1 MKSEWF
7 FNRELSW
14 LEFNARVLEEGLD
27 RSNAPLDR
35 LRFLAIVSSNFDEF
49 FMVRVASLKAQL
61 RAGETAPDSS
71 GLSPAAQFEA
81 VSRRAREI
89 VGRQYDC
96 LSREILPELA
106 AGGLEIVRPGSWD
119 GEVLRYLESWFAE
132 SVLPVLTP
140 LAVKPNE
147 PFPSTGNLRIHA
159 AFLLRAEAG
168 AMSGEAA
175 PGEADGD
182 SADLPPQ
189 EELAIVQMPQN
200 LDRFVPVPASGAVVR
215 IALLDDV
222 LLAFGHALFPGRR
235 VRERILF
242 KVTRDADIG
251 VDEGRDD
258 DFVAAME
265 EILINRQNS
274 WPVRISVSGDADPLA
289 GRLAAALGLGMDDV
303 YFMHGP
309 IDLKGF
315 LELAE
320 APGFDRLRAEP
331 WRPLETWSPAGPEE
345 VFARVRERDVLIH
358 LPYESFLPVVRFI
371 EAAADD
377 PRVLAVKMTLYR
389 TSGDSPIVKAL
400 TRAARSGK
408 QVTVVVELKARFD
421 EQRNIA
427 WAQRLEQAGAVVVYG
442 VASLKVH
449 AKAAL
454 VIRRE
459 DDGRL
464 RRYAHLAT
472 GNYNDRTARIYADLS
487 LLTAS
492 EAVCAD
498 LALFF
503 NALTGLSSARGL
515 RTIGVAPFDLK
526 RRVIAL
532 IEREAARSQDET
544 PGLIMAK
551 MNSLCD
557 EDVIRA
563 LYRASS
569 RGVRVLLN
577 VRGICTLAPGI
588 KGLSENIRVVS
599 IVGRFLEHARAFLFL
614 NGGAEEVYL
623 SSADWMPRN
632 LEKRIEL
639 LFPVTDPGA
648 RSRIRAIL
656 ETYFRDDS
664 KARELGPSGRW
675 KPVKASSG
683 GGFSAQEEF
692 RRVERERN
700 AALAEPEAELMVRR
714 KPSD

>member
-1 MKSEWF
+1 MRTEWF

-49 FMVRVASLKAQL
+49 FMVRVAGLKAQL
-61 RAGETAPDSS
+61 RAGDIAPDAS
-71 GLSPAAQFEA
+71 GLSPAGQLEA

-119 GEVLRYLESWFAE
+119 GGVLRYLETWFAE
-132 SVLPVLTP
+132 AVLPVLTP
-140 LAVKPNE
+140 LAVKDDE

-159 AFLLRAEAG
+159 AFLLRAENG
-168 AMSGEAA
+168 SGGGNAE
-175 PGEADGD
+175 PGSD
-182 SADLPPQ
+182 STPA

-200 LDRFVPVPASGAVVR
+200 LDRFVPVPATGAVTR

-235 VRERILF
+235 VLERSLF

-289 GRLAAALGLGMDDV
+289 ARLAAALGLGMEDV

-331 WRPLETWSPAGPEE
+331 WKPLETWSPAGPED

-358 LPYESFLPVVRFI
+358 LPYESFRPVVRFI
-371 EAAADD
+371 EAASDD
-377 PRVLAVKMTLYR
+377 PRVLAIKMTLYR

-421 EQRNIA
+421 EERNIA

-464 RRYAHLAT
+464 RRYAHLST

-492 EAVCAD
+492 EAVCSD

-503 NALTGLSSARGL
+503 NALTGLSSARNL
-515 RTIGVAPFDLK
+515 RSIGVSPFDLK
-526 RRVIAL
+526 LRVIAL
-532 IEREAARSQDET
+532 IEREAERSHEET

-569 RGVRVLLN
+569 KGVRILLN

-639 LFPVTDPGA
+639 LFPVTDPAA
-648 RSRIRAIL
+648 RGRIRAIL
-656 ETYFRDDS
+656 ETYFRDEA

-675 KPVKASSG
+675 KPVKARPG
-683 GGFSAQEEF
+683 GGLSAQEEF

-700 AALAEPEAELMVRR
+700 AAQAEPGAELTVRR
-714 KPSD
+714 KPSS

>member
-1 MKSEWF
+1 MRSEWF

-27 RSNAPLDR
+27 RNNAPLDR

-61 RAGETAPDSS
+61 RAGETAPDAS

-119 GEVLRYLESWFAE
+119 GEALRYLESWFAD
-132 SVLPVLTP
+132 SVLPALTP
-140 LAVKPNE
+140 LAVKLHE

-168 AMSGEAA
+168 AAERT
-175 PGEADGD
+175 DGD
-182 SADLPPQ
+182 PADLPPS

-200 LDRFVPVPASGAVVR
+200 LDRFVPVPASGNVVR

-222 LLAFGHALFPGRR
+222 LLAFGHALFPGRK
-235 VRERILF
+235 VLERSLF

-289 GRLAAALGLGMDDV
+289 ARLAAALGLGMEDV

-331 WRPLETWSPAGPEE
+331 WKPLETWSPAGPEE
-345 VFARVRERDVLIH
+345 IFARVRERDVLIH
-358 LPYESFLPVVRFI
+358 LPYESFRPVVRFI

-377 PRVLAVKMTLYR
+377 PRVLALKMTLYR

-421 EQRNIA
+421 EERNIA

-442 VASLKVH
+442 VANLKVH

-464 RRYAHLAT
+464 RRYAHLST

-532 IEREAARSQDET
+532 IEREAERSQEET

-563 LYRASS
+563 LYRASA

-639 LFPVTDPGA
+639 IFPVTDPAA
-648 RSRIRAIL
+648 RGRVRAIL
-656 ETYFRDDS
+656 ETYFRDEA

-675 KPVKASSG
+675 KSVKARSG
-683 GGFSAQEEF
+683 GGLSAQEEF

-700 AALAEPEAELMVRR
+700 AALAEPEAELTVRR

>member
-1 MKSEWF
+1 
-7 FNRELSW
+7 
-14 LEFNARVLEEGLD
+14 
-27 RSNAPLDR
+27 
-35 LRFLAIVSSNFDEF
+35 
-49 FMVRVASLKAQL
+49 
-61 RAGETAPDSS
+61 
-71 GLSPAAQFEA
+71 
-81 VSRRAREI
+81 
-89 VGRQYDC
+89 
-96 LSREILPELA
+96 
-106 AGGLEIVRPGSWD
+106 
-119 GEVLRYLESWFAE
+119 
-132 SVLPVLTP
+132 
-140 LAVKPNE
+140 
-147 PFPSTGNLRIHA
+147 
-159 AFLLRAEAG
+159 
-168 AMSGEAA
+168 
-175 PGEADGD
+175 
-182 SADLPPQ
+182 
-189 EELAIVQMPQN
+189 
-200 LDRFVPVPASGAVVR
+200 
-215 IALLDDV
+215 
-222 LLAFGHALFPGRR
+222 
-235 VRERILF
+235 
-242 KVTRDADIG
+242 
-251 VDEGRDD
+251 
-258 DFVAAME
+258 
-265 EILINRQNS
+265 
-274 WPVRISVSGDADPLA
+274 
-289 GRLAAALGLGMDDV
+289 
-303 YFMHGP
+303 
-309 IDLKGF
+309 
-315 LELAE
+315 
-320 APGFDRLRAEP
+320 
-331 WRPLETWSPAGPEE
+331 
-345 VFARVRERDVLIH
+345 
-358 LPYESFLPVVRFI
+358 
-371 EAAADD
+371 
-377 PRVLAVKMTLYR
+377 
-389 TSGDSPIVKAL
+389 
-400 TRAARSGK
+400 
-408 QVTVVVELKARFD
+408 VVELKARFD
-421 EQRNIA
+421 EERNIA

-442 VASLKVH
+442 VAKLKVH

-464 RRYAHLAT
+464 RRYAHLST

-532 IEREAARSQDET
+532 IEREAERSQEET

-563 LYRASS
+563 LYRASA

-639 LFPVTDPGA
+639 IFPVTDPAA
-648 RSRIRAIL
+648 RGRVRAIL
-656 ETYFRDDS
+656 ETYFRDEA

-675 KPVKASSG
+675 KSVKARSG
-683 GGFSAQEEF
+683 GGLSAQEEF

-700 AALAEPEAELMVRR
+700 AALAEPEAELTVRR